1 MNIKANAKAVL
12 DNTVFAI
19 KKHSPEILTVL
30 GFVSLGYTIYSVRKA
45 AKKEDEELAPVK
57 EEIKALKESD
67 DGSKQ
72 HAVETVKVYAKC
84 VGRVARIYKWAGL
97 GATLTTASFL
107 SAKKISDVRYGNLS
121 AAYTLLQGKYKELA
135 DKVTKECEKPEAEKK
150 DSDESESKTGPSRY
164 SPYSFFFDEASSR
177 FTKSPEINR
186 AILVDVQSRANDIIR
201 TRAHLNP
208 NHRGFFFLEELYK
221 MLDIPPQGAIPMK
234 MAKIIG
240 WVYDEN
246 SPVGNS
252 DNFIDLGIDTPFN
265 SQANKGLE
273 PVYILNPNV
282 DGNVWNL
289 MSVDDQYGL

>member
-1 MNIKANAKAVL
+1 MSIKANAKAVL

-30 GFVSLGYTIYSVRKA
+30 GFVSFGYTIYSVRKA

-84 VGRVARIYKWAGL
+84 VGRVARLYKWAGL
-97 GATLTTASFL
+97 GAALTTASFL
-107 SAKKISDVRYGNLS
+107 SAKKISDVRYGNIS

-135 DKVTKECEKPEAEKK
+135 DKVAKEYEKTDTEKK
-150 DSDESESKTGPSRY
+150 DSEEDKSESDVIKHSPYLFLFDESST
-164 SPYSFFFDEASSR
+164 R

-186 AILVDVQSRANDIIR
+186 AILIDTQARANDIIK
-201 TRAHLNP
+201 TRALLNP

-221 MLDIPPQGAIPMK
+221 MLDVPPQGTIPMK

-246 SPVGNS
+246 NPVGNS
-252 DNFIDLGIDTPFN
+252 DNFIDLGIDASFN
-265 SQANKGLE
+265 SQANKGRE
-273 PVYILNPNV
+273 PVYVLNPNV

-289 MSVDDQYGL
+289 MSINDQYCI